1 MIRIQSIAFF
11 SLFILLILASCDNV
25 DQEPTPVLDADH
37 LYFDYNISATEE
49 KENVALRLEFKHN
62 SRSRGLLLEDSA
74 KVELDGENIAADS
87 SKYYGVFYETS
98 KPRASF
104 TGQHLIE
111 FTGVDG
117 KVVRQPF
124 WFLPLSLREELPP
137 QISRKPFKIKVNN
150 PDTSLKQV
158 QLVMVDTSFNSKDVN
173 DDVPVSNGEITISGN
188 MLNRLVNGPIILEIH
203 SEKILPLAQKTRKGG
218 RVAIYY
224 SLNREFELTEGP

>member
-1 MIRIQSIAFF
+1 
-11 SLFILLILASCDNV
+11 
-25 DQEPTPVLDADH
+25 
-37 LYFDYNISATEE
+37 
-49 KENVALRLEFKHN
+49 
-62 SRSRGLLLEDSA
+62 
-74 KVELDGENIAADS
+74 
-87 SKYYGVFYETS
+87 
-98 KPRASF
+98 
-104 TGQHLIE
+104 
-111 FTGVDG
+111 VDG

-203 SEKILPLAQKTRKGG
+203 SEKILPLAQKTR
-218 RVAIYY
+218 
-224 SLNREFELTEGP
+224 